1 MRRSLLLIKQA
12 PLTTLIVN
20 FHQFDDALSRIGE
33 TLLALH
39 YPLYFF
45 LLDVNWFTCLRSL
58 S

>member
-39 YPLYFF
+39 YPL
-45 LLDVNWFTCLRSL
+45 
-58 S
+58 